1 MRLRIGDAAE
11 QDMREAQAWYA
22 AQRPGLD
29 RELRDELDRT
39 LELIQRAPEAFPVI
53 YKRLR
58 RANLARF
65 PYGLF
70 YEIRPDYLFV
80 RAVVHH
86 ARHPRLWKRRT

>member
-1 MRLRIGDAAE
+1 MRLRIGAAAE
-11 QDMREAQAWYA
+11 QDMGEAQAWYA

-29 RELRDELDRT
+29 LELRDELDRT

-70 YEIRPDYLFV
+70 YEIRPDCLFV

-86 ARHPRLWKRRT
+86 ARHPRRWKRHA

>member
-1 MRLRIGDAAE
+1 MRIRIGAAAR
-11 QDMREAQAWYA
+11 QDVREAQAWYA

-29 RELRDELDRT
+29 LELRAELRRVVERIRRD
-39 LELIQRAPEAFPVI
+39 PEAFPVV

-58 RANLARF
+58 RANLSRF

-70 YEIRPDYLFV
+70 YEIRPDCLFI

-86 ARHPRLWKRRT
+86 ARHPRYWKRRA